1 MVVVTTLESFC
12 VTIKVRTKHILAE
25 TSQGRIEGGGDTE
38 IGLNNEWLKERVGEG
53 AAMDDAFHKRRQP
66 WITRSQSFSASMP
79 PPTFMEQGC
88 DLDENHKE
96 CVGEVAAIQVG
107 WLDWFPNS
115 RETSHCLLV
124 CTEPQVLSQFP
135 RQEPDG
141 LQKDDPS
148 IKLAEKLCRLI
159 CSQLK

>member
-1 MVVVTTLESFC
+1 M
-12 VTIKVRTKHILAE
+12 E
-25 TSQGRIEGGGDTE
+25 TQR
-38 IGLNNEWLKERVGEG
+38 GLNNEWLKERVGEA

-115 RETSHCLLV
+115 RETSGLPLFEFENSGTQCIV
-124 CTEPQVLSQFP
+124 FSYALS
-135 RQEPDG
+135 
-141 LQKDDPS
+141 
-148 IKLAEKLCRLI
+148 
-159 CSQLK
+159 LKFYHNFQDRSLTDSRKMIHLSKWMKNSVG

>member
-1 MVVVTTLESFC
+1 M
-12 VTIKVRTKHILAE
+12 E
-25 TSQGRIEGGGDTE
+25 TQR
-38 IGLNNEWLKERVGEG
+38 GLNNEWLKERVGEA

-107 WLDWFPNS
+107 GWIGFQIAEKQVD
-115 RETSHCLLV
+115 SHCLNLRIL
-124 CTEPQVLSQFP
+124 ELNALSS
-135 RQEPDG
+135 RMH
-141 LQKDDPS
+141 
-148 IKLAEKLCRLI
+148 
-159 CSQLK
+159 